1 MKFAQLLGFC
11 EHAQCLAGSSA
22 LERAWKGMS
31 SMGLDMLA
39 GRGVIFP
46 KWELPNLLLAFVN
59 SKEPS
64 VRSSLQVNMT
74 SSCGGGA
81 GAGAEKKGFLELYFY
96 PAIPISSSISEV
108 LANTVSLPPLPCP
121 THTVFCVGWQGRN
134 RKVCRVLWVSVPKN
148 VWFAVIQHFVF
159 ACQCFGQGFGSA
171 WLPALG
177 KFACPPACTCFVCP
191 FIF

>member
-11 EHAQCLAGSSA
+11 EHTQCLAGSSA
-22 LERAWKGMS
+22 LERAWKGMP

-64 VRSSLQVNMT
+64 VRSSLQGNMT
-74 SSCGGGA
+74 SSCEGV
-81 GAGAEKKGFLELYFY
+81 GAGAEKKGFLYLYFY

-108 LANTVSLPPLPCP
+108 LANTASVSLPPLPHP
-121 THTVFCVGWQGRN
+121 THTFFYVD
-134 RKVCRVLWVSVPKN
+134 RVETER
-148 VWFAVIQHFVF
+148 FVVY
-159 ACQCFGQGFGSA
+159 FG
-171 WLPALG
+171 
-177 KFACPPACTCFVCP
+177 
-191 FIF
+191 

>member
-46 KWELPNLLLAFVN
+46 RWELPNLLLAFVN

-64 VRSSLQVNMT
+64 VRNSLQVNMT
-74 SSCGGGA
+74 SSCEGA
-81 GAGAEKKGFLELYFY
+81 GAGAEKKGFLELHFY

-108 LANTVSLPPLPCP
+108 WQILSLSPFPPPLPH
-121 THTVFCVGWQGRN
+121 THFLLCWQGRN
-134 RKVCRVLWVSVPKN
+134 QKVCRVFWVSVPKN
-148 VWFAVIQHFVF
+148 VWFGVTQHFAF
-159 ACQCFGQGFGSA
+159 ACQCSGQGFGSA
-171 WLPALG
+171 
-177 KFACPPACTCFVCP
+177 
-191 FIF
+191 